1 VTPDVQEHGLDTEIL
16 AVAAAC
22 IALWSLTARRLA
34 RWNVSSAMAMV
45 VLGFV
50 ATNPPLDLIDLSPNS
65 ESVQLITELALALV
79 LFSDASRVNL
89 RALRDDPGL
98 PTRLLLIG
106 LPLSIA
112 LGFIAATLLTDLD
125 PWLCALAA
133 AALAP
138 TDAALGAPV
147 VADPNVPMRIRRTL
161 NVESGLND
169 GLATPLV
176 MFFIAGAVA
185 EAGSVNFSA
194 SSALADLAVGLLA
207 GVAIGLGGGLL
218 LRFARRLAWTTS
230 TSIAILVPTLALVS
244 YFVAL
249 ELDANGF
256 VAAFVGGLM
265 FGSTQRDA
273 GEIGEFGEELGE
285 MFGLLVW
292 LIVGAV
298 AVDVLDGVTWGMF
311 ALAVLAL
318 TVLRMIPVAL
328 AVIGSGLDRTTVAFI
343 GWFGPRGL
351 ASIVFGIIALD
362 ALPAADGQPV
372 VALIT
377 LTVVLSVLLHGVTAR
392 PLARRYGERTSN
404 RDDGDTEPSIRAG
417 TLRPRHLGEHSDRVA
432 VDLPESGDRL
442 A

>member
-1 VTPDVQEHGLDTEIL
+1 ML
-16 AVAAAC
+16 AVAAGC
-22 IALWSLTARRLA
+22 IALWALTARRLA
-34 RWNVSSAMAMV
+34 AWNISSAMAMV
-45 VLGFV
+45 VLGV
-50 ATNPPLDLIDLSPNS
+50 VVTNPPLDLIDLSPTS

-89 RALRDDPGL
+89 RALRTDPGL

-106 LPLSIA
+106 LPLTIA

-133 AALAP
+133 TALAP

-147 VADPNVPMRIRRTL
+147 VADPHVPMRIRRTL

-176 MFFIAGAVA
+176 MFFLAGAVA
-185 EAGSVNFSA
+185 EAGSVHFSPA
-194 SSALADLAVGLLA
+194 SALADLAVGLLT
-207 GVAIGLGGGLL
+207 GVAIGLGGGWL
-218 LRFARRLAWTTS
+218 LRLARGRRWTTS
-230 TSIAILVPTLALVS
+230 TSVAILVPILAFVS

-256 VAAFVGGLM
+256 VAAFVGGLV

-285 MFGLLVW
+285 LFGLLVW

-298 AVDVLDGVTWGMF
+298 AVNVLDDITWGMF
-311 ALAVLAL
+311 GLALLAL

-328 AVIGSGLDRTTVAFI
+328 ALMGIGLSRTTVLFV

-351 ASIVFGIIALD
+351 ASIVFGIIAID
-362 ALPAADGQPV
+362 ALPATEGQPV
-372 VALIT
+372 IALIM
-377 LTVVLSVLLHGVTAR
+377 LTVMLSVLLHGVTAR
-392 PLARRYGERTSN
+392 PLARRYGTQANNLDE
-404 RDDGDTEPSIRAG
+404 DDAEPSIRAG
-417 TLRPRHLGEHSDRVA
+417 RLRPRHLGEHT
-432 VDLPESGDRL
+432 
-442 A
+442 

>member
-1 VTPDVQEHGLDTEIL
+1 
-16 AVAAAC
+16 
-22 IALWSLTARRLA
+22 
-34 RWNVSSAMAMV
+34 
-45 VLGFV
+45 
-50 ATNPPLDLIDLSPNS
+50 
-65 ESVQLITELALALV
+65 
-79 LFSDASRVNL
+79 
-89 RALRDDPGL
+89 
-98 PTRLLLIG
+98 
-106 LPLSIA
+106 
-112 LGFIAATLLTDLD
+112 
-125 PWLCALAA
+125 
-133 AALAP
+133 
-138 TDAALGAPV
+138 V

-207 GVAIGLGGGLL
+207 GGAIGLGGGLL
-218 LRFARRLAWTTS
+218 LRFARRRAWTTS

-298 AVDVLDGVTWGMF
+298 AVDVLDDVTWGMF

-328 AVIGSGLDRTTVAFI
+328 AVMGSGLDRTTVAFI

-362 ALPAADGQPV
+362 ALPAAEGQPV
-372 VALIT
+372 IALIA

-392 PLARRYGERTSN
+392 PLARRYGEQATN
-404 RDDGDTEPSIRAG
+404 RDENNVEPSIAAG
-417 TLRPRHLGEHSDRVA
+417 TLRPRHLGEHSHRVA
-432 VDLPESGDRL
+432 LDHPQSGDRL